1 MSRKIRKGDQVIV
14 LSGRDKGRQGSV
26 LEVLPDDQVVVE
38 GINTVKRHQK
48 PNPQAGKQGGIL
60 EKSMPLPFE
69 SGDLQPGLQKGGPD
83 WIQDAH
89 RRQEGALLQVE
100 WRNDRRVSV
109 VQRKNL
115 MARLQEFYKETVVPR
130 LKSELKIE
138 NAMQVPRITKITIN
152 MGVGEAVAD
161 RKVMDAAVTDLT
173 KIAGQKPLVTKSRK
187 AIASF
192 KLRAGLAVGAK
203 VTLRGARMY
212 EFLDRLINIAM
223 PRIRDFRGVSSRS
236 FDGQGNYSMGVKEQ
250 IIFPEIQYDQVD
262 QIRGMDITITTTA
275 VDNRHGRA
283 LLEAFNF
290 PFRK

>member
-1 MSRKIRKGDQVIV
+1 
-14 LSGRDKGRQGSV
+14 
-26 LEVLPDDQVVVE
+26 
-38 GINTVKRHQK
+38 
-48 PNPQAGKQGGIL
+48 
-60 EKSMPLPFE
+60 
-69 SGDLQPGLQKGGPD
+69 
-83 WIQDAH
+83 
-89 RRQEGALLQVE
+89 
-100 WRNDRRVSV
+100 
-109 VQRKNL
+109 
-115 MARLQEFYKETVVPR
+115 MARLQEFYRETVVPR
-130 LKSELKIE
+130 LRADLKIE
-138 NAMQVPRITKITIN
+138 NAMQVPRITKITVN

-173 KIAGQKPLVTKSRK
+173 KITGQKPLITKSRK

-223 PRIRDFRGVSSRS
+223 PRIRDFRGVSPRS
-236 FDGQGNYSMGVKEQ
+236 FDGQGNYSLGVKEQ